1 MSSNF
6 NKVRE
11 FNKTFSSPC
20 YETYN
25 EEVFK
30 DKDLVKLRLDLIK
43 EEVEELREAL
53 ENKDIVEVV
62 DALGDILVV
71 TYGAFDAFGVDGDKV
86 FNEVHSSNMSKLCNT
101 EEEARES
108 VEWYKD
114 EGKYDSPNY
123 RLCETGEGYVVF
135 NESSGKILKNQSKN
149 NKWRE
154 PDFSV
159 FEKFIK

>member
-20 YETYN
+20 YDKFSED
-25 EEVFK
+25 VFK
-30 DKDLVKLRLDLIK
+30 DKELIKLRLDLIK
-43 EEVEELREAL
+43 EEVEELSVAL
-53 ENKDIVEVV
+53 NDNDITEVV

-86 FNEVHSSNMSKLCNT
+86 FNEVHISNMSKLCNT
-101 EEEARES
+101 EEEAMES
-108 VEWYKD
+108 VEWYKE

-123 RLCETGEGYVVF
+123 RLCETGKGYVVY
-135 NESSGKILKNQSKN
+135 NENSGKILKNQSKS

-154 PDFSV
+154 PNFSRIK
-159 FEKFIK
+159 EFIK